1 MIIVKILLGL
11 VGLGVVVFVHELG
24 HFLAARA
31 MGIEVEAF
39 SIGWGKAFLKKK
51 IGGVEYRLGVFPL
64 GGYCKMKGE
73 NDLRDADENGEF
85 VPQPGGFY
93 AAHPLRR
100 IITAFAGPFFNILF
114 AIAVF
119 SVIWGVGFETPV
131 LENRIILVSDISGD
145 TAYPANV
152 AGLQTGDRI
161 IEIDGKP
168 CENYADIQQ
177 TVALNPGEALPFT
190 VIRDNKIVNLT
201 VTPNMDRETATGKIG
216 VYFWTDPVIG
226 RVVPDSPAAHAGLLA
241 GDRITKMADED
252 FPYSAAITKI
262 FAGFAE
268 REESSDTANAMN
280 AVSIEWERADQ
291 TYTGTLDIPETGVL
305 GLEWQLPVYKTPHY
319 GFFGAIAKG
328 ATEAGTTLAAS
339 VKSLTFFF
347 KGIDFTK
354 AVSGPVRITY
364 MVGDVAASGF
374 AESASSGLR
383 SSAEFLAFISIALC
397 VMNLLPLPILDGGLI
412 LLFLIEIIRRRPVP
426 TRMVAVFQT
435 FGVVLIGGLMLFAL
449 FGDILFLVNQG

>member
-73 NDLRDADENGEF
+73 NDLRDAAGGADF

-100 IITAFAGPFFNILF
+100 IVTAFAGPFFNILF
-114 AIAVF
+114 AVAVF
-119 SVIWGVGFETPV
+119 SVIWGVGFETPM
-131 LENRIILVSDISGD
+131 LENRIILVSDISSD
-145 TAYPANV
+145 TAYPANA
-152 AGLQTGDRI
+152 AGLRTGDRI

-168 CENYADIQQ
+168 CENYIDIQQ
-177 TVALNPGEALPFT
+177 TVALNPDRPLPLT
-190 VIRDNKIVNLT
+190 VIRDNKIINLT

-226 RVVPDSPAAHAGLLA
+226 RVVPDSPAAHAGLVA
-241 GDRITKMADED
+241 GDQITKMAGED
-252 FPYSAAITKI
+252 FPYTAAITKI

-268 REESSDTANAMN
+268 REETPDALN
-280 AVSIEWERADQ
+280 AVSIEWERAGQ
-291 TYTGTLDIPETGVL
+291 TYTGTLAIPETGVL
-305 GLEWQLPVYKTPHY
+305 GVEWDMPVYKTPHY

-328 ATEAGTTLAAS
+328 AAETGTTLAAS
-339 VKSLTFFF
+339 VKSLSFFF

-374 AESASSGLR
+374 AESAGSGLR

-426 TRMVAVFQT
+426 TRMVTVFQT
-435 FGVVLIGGLMLFAL
+435 FGIVLIGGLMLFAL

>member
-1 MIIVKILLGL
+1 
-11 VGLGVVVFVHELG
+11 
-24 HFLAARA
+24 

-73 NDLRDADENGEF
+73 HDYRDASADKEF
-85 VPQPGGFY
+85 TPEPGGFY

-100 IITAFAGPFFNILF
+100 MVTAFAGPFFNVLF
-114 AIAVF
+114 AVAVF
-119 SVIWGVGFETPV
+119 SVIWGIGFETPT
-131 LENRIILVSDISGD
+131 LENRIVLVSDVSGD
-145 TAYPANV
+145 TAYPANA
-152 AGLQTGDRI
+152 AGLRTGDRI

-168 CENYADIQQ
+168 CENYHDVQQ
-177 TVALNPGEALPFT
+177 TVALNPGRLLSFT
-190 VIRDNKIVNLT
+190 VLRDNKIISIP
-201 VTPNMDRETATGKIG
+201 VTPSMDKETATGKIG

-226 RVVPDSPAAHAGLLA
+226 RVIPDGPAAKAGLQA
-241 GDRITKMADED
+241 GDRIISMEGKE

-262 FAGFAE
+262 FAEAE
-268 REESSDTANAMN
+268 EAPAT
-280 AVSIEWERADQ
+280 VSVEWEREGK
-291 TYTGTLDIPETGVL
+291 TYAGTLDLAETGAL
-305 GLEWQLPVYKTPHY
+305 GIEWQLPVYKTPHY

-328 ATEAGTTLAAS
+328 ASETWTTFAAS

-364 MVGDVAASGF
+364 MVGDIATSGF
-374 AESASSGLR
+374 AESAGDGLR
-383 SSAEFLAFISIALC
+383 SVAEFLAFISIALC

-412 LLFLIEIIRRRPVP
+412 LLFLVEMIRRRPAP
-426 TRMVAVFQT
+426 PRMVAVFQT

-449 FGDILFLVNQG
+449 FGDILFLVNKG